1 MEQTLSRGPDET
13 SPSQRPPGLPG
24 GTSRALQQADQ
35 LSRLIDQQLQQ
46 GEQLDAQAFLTAS
59 RQRGGQ

>member
-13 SPSQRPPGLPG
+13 STGQRPPGLPS

-46 GEQLDAQAFLTAS
+46 GEQLDAQAFLDAS